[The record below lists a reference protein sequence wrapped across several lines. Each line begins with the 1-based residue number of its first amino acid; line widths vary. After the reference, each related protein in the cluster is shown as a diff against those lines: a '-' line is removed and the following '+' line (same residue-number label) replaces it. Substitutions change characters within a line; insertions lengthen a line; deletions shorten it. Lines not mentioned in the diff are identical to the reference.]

1 MSVPQAKMCWKI
13 SAKEIQPFPR
23 MRVGEKHSVSL
34 MKKKNKKEKERKKN
48 QRHFRCK
55 DHLLSCTALKLAG
68 RNSFIRNY
76 TFFTFPVKINLVW
89 APYKPLKNCGLCE
102 FTTTWDWKELPNGLN
117 SVPCSHDK
125 CTVDVQFQELCN
137 LGMSSCKP
145 LAPKHSIIMLYYNTL
160 KTQSLRLKP
169 LCQFGTGR
177 K

>member
-1 MSVPQAKMCWKI
+1 MCWKI

-34 MKKKNKKEKERKKN
+34 MKRKKKKKEEGKKT
-48 QRHFRCK
+48 RDIF
-55 DHLLSCTALKLAG
+55 TAKITCSHALPWNWQEGIVSLG
-68 RNSFIRNY
+68 I
-76 TFFTFPVKINLVW
+76 TPFFTFSMKINPVW

-125 CTVDVQFQELCN
+125 CTVDVQVQELRN
-137 LGMSSCKP
+137 LGMCSCKP

-160 KTQSLRLKP
+160 KAWSLRLKP